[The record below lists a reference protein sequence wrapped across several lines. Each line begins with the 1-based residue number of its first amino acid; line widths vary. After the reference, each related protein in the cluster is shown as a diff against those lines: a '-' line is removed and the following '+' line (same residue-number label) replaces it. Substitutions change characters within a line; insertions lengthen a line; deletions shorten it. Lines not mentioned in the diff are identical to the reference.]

1 MDGPAAALQEKL
13 DHLLQEAARV
23 AVALDR
29 ANGTIV
35 GIPHYS
41 VIEARAHELGR
52 RLSRTVQASHMGEL
66 TTHETRSVKCP
77 ECETRCEVVPKR
89 RRLTSIDGPLAF
101 EEPTSYCPRCRRG
114 FFPPPG
120 GVGP

>member
-1 MDGPAAALQEKL
+1 MDEPATALQEKL
-13 DHLLQEAARV
+13 DQLLREAARV

-29 ANGTIV
+29 ANGTVV

-52 RLSRTVQASHMGEL
+52 QLSRNVQAGHMGEMASHA
-66 TTHETRSVKCP
+66 TSVVKCP
-77 ECETRCEVVPKR
+77 GCGTRCEVVPKR
-89 RRLTSIDGPLAF
+89 RRLTSVDGPLAF
-101 EEPTSYCPRCRRG
+101 DEPAGYCPRCRRG

-120 GVGP
+120 SVGL

>member
-1 MDGPAAALQEKL
+1 MEEPAAALQEKL
-13 DHLLQEAARV
+13 DQLLQEAARV

-29 ANGTIV
+29 ANGTVV

-52 RLSRTVQASHMGEL
+52 QLSRTVQASHMGEM
-66 TTHETRSVKCP
+66 TSQTTRSVKCP
-77 ECETRCEVVPKR
+77 GCGTRCEVVAKQR
-89 RRLTSIDGPLAF
+89 RSTSIDGPLAF
-101 EEPTSYCPRCRRG
+101 DEPTSYCPQCRRG

-120 GVGP
+120 SVGP